1 MERDS
6 GLAVGDL
13 ARGAGVLPG
22 HAGRGVP
29 VLEEAGVIDDQRGRL
44 DHVLHPPGEAS
55 ADMRRVPGT
64 GGDEV
69 RQSLPVAVLAQP
81 GGHRLHRLASAVQQ
95 QAPQI
100 DLTPPALIHP
110 RERLE
115 HLCREVLQIT
125 PDRGQLPTQ
134 HTRSTTHPIKRTRRR
149 RINMTKHY

>member
-1 MERDS
+1 MQRDS

-13 ARGAGVLPG
+13 ARGPGVLPG

-29 VLEEAGVIDDQRGRL
+29 VLEEAGVIDDQSGRL

-55 ADMRRVPGT
+55 ADMHRLPRA

-69 RQSLPVAVLAQP
+69 RQGLPVAVLAQP
-81 GGHRLHRLASAVQQ
+81 GGHRLHRLAPPVQQ

-100 DLTPPALIHP
+100 HLAPPALIRP

-115 HLCREVLQIT
+115 HLRREVLQIT

-134 HTRSTTHPIKRTRRR
+134 HTRSTTHPTKRTRRR
-149 RINMTKHY
+149 RIDLTKHY